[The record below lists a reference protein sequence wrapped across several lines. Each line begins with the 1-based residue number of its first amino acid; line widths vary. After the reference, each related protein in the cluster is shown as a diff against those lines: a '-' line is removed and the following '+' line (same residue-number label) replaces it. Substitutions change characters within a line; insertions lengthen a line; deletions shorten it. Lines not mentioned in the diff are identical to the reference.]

1 MLRGKLSSSL
11 MGALQNLTKKL
22 KIRTM
27 STVSEFTT
35 YRKSTILVVVCQ
47 WEQSDRRLLALTM
60 ASALL
65 SLVWMVLV
73 NRLLSKVWR
82 ERLHLQQETL
92 RSKALMCKRSSKK
105 LASWLATAPNMTQY
119 SPSWVSKRRLN
130 STPLSKASWQSRSR
144 MRLKRLSRI

>member
-1 MLRGKLSSSL
+1 MLRGKLVSSL
-11 MGALQNLTKKL
+11 MRALQNLM
-22 KIRTM
+22 IRTM

-35 YRKSTILVVVCQ
+35 SRKSTILIVVCQ

-92 RSKALMCKRSSKK
+92 RFKALMCKRSSKK

-130 STPLSKASWQSRSR
+130 STPLSKVSWQLRSR
-144 MRLKRLSRI
+144 TRLKRLSRI